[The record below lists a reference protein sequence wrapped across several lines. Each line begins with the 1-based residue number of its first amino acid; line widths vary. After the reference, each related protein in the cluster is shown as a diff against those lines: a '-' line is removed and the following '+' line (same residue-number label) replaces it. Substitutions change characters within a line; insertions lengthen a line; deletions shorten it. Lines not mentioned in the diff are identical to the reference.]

1 MISQK
6 HVIGHKQVVQCLRMP
21 RNPLTLVLLKTQIK
35 NHPTY
40 EETNFTYFKNFT
52 AHSMRSHNESTS
64 KEKVKKGQLI

>member
-6 HVIGHKQVVQCLRMP
+6 HVIGHKHVVQCLRMP

-40 EETNFTYFKNFT
+40 EETSFTDFKNFT
-52 AHSMRSHNESTS
+52 AHSMRSHNENTL

>member
-6 HVIGHKQVVQCLRMP
+6 HVIGHKQVARCLRMP

-40 EETNFTYFKNFT
+40 GKTSFTDFKNFT
-52 AHSMRSHNESTS
+52 AHSMCSHNENTS

>member
-6 HVIGHKQVVQCLRMP
+6 HVIGHKQVVRCLRMP

-40 EETNFTYFKNFT
+40 GETSFTNFKNFT
-52 AHSMRSHNESTS
+52 THSMCSHNENTS
-64 KEKVKKGQLI
+64 KEKVKKGLLI